1 MSRPGDQQ
9 VWSTA
14 NGGGV
19 GSRRNTPT
27 EKHNREADEE
37 SDGTEGR
44 LTLLWE
50 RRGYEALLEKLK
62 TKQKEKK

>member
-1 MSRPGDQQ
+1 MRDMGQSKQDVSSEQAWRPTGLEHSQ
-9 VWSTA
+9 WGW
-14 NGGGV
+14 GGGV

-27 EKHNREADEE
+27 EKHSRQGDEE

-50 RRGYEALLEKLK
+50 RRG
-62 TKQKEKK
+62 